1 MIPKSAVVARYG
13 PAPRGG
19 AAAVPAALTRSL
31 KAISPLATD
40 AARVLGAHYLKK
52 VPLDKPLRDVIA
64 EMAEAFGLLG
74 GSVDDAAAALES
86 GVGGG
91 AWGDVVRWAGTDS
104 WLDKDRRD
112 RAAQEDWEDVAAA
125 LVQELDPKGPGPLFA
140 PLPGYYPG
148 GPRAINA
155 RVNTASRIA
164 RILGVRPGT
173 EELLTE
179 QLVKDLLRAPRPATS
194 DARAMPGRDTS
205 GKFQKGKPKSAKV
218 EPPRPKVPANTR
230 QAIERRAT
238 AFREATS
245 DAAKAKAAAE
255 LDKFVREKGLF
266 ESEEMSE
273 YISGLIDGVG
283 PMGDDGQPL
292 YGFGVRCKTC
302 RRAVAENGECGCAD
316 VAGGRPVW
324 RARRG
329 GAAADS
335 SADEAEDADD
345 SAGAKPRPPPRP
357 PRRILADDELRPMV
371 VPPAAMPRD
380 AERRELGFRR
390 LADDKADAGPAPPAE
405 RRPGME
411 PVFMRGLG
419 AKKGGWGWGDAF
431 DALSVVSPA
440 VGIARLV
447 GGKAAAARRRD
458 PRPPLHG
465 GFGWGD
471 ILDVASTVTPGLNT
485 ARMFM

>member
-1 MIPKSAVVARYG
+1 MIPKRAVVARYG

-104 WLDKDRRD
+104 WLDRD
-112 RAAQEDWEDVAAA
+112 RAEGAAQKAWGELAEA
-125 LVQELDPKGPGPLFA
+125 LNTELNPPPPTA
-140 PLPGYYPG
+140 PDAFLPT

-155 RVNTASRIA
+155 KVDIAARIA
-164 RILGVRPGT
+164 SMLGVRPGT
-173 EELLTE
+173 QELLTE
-179 QLVKDLLRAPRPATS
+179 QLVRRLNREPRLG
-194 DARAMPGRDTS
+194 MPGRTATGQFVS
-205 GKFQKGKPKSAKV
+205 GAPKSAKAA
-218 EPPRPKVPANTR
+218 KTAKANTAAPR
-230 QAIERRAT
+230 KLAPSTLKAIERRAQ
-238 AFREATS
+238 AYVAAKDEP
-245 DAAKAKAAAE
+245 AKAKAAAQ
-255 LDKFVREKGLF
+255 LDKFVRDRDLF
-266 ESEEMSE
+266 ESEEMTE
-273 YISGLIDGVG
+273 YVNALIDGVG
-283 PMGDDGQPL
+283 PIGDDGQPM

-302 RRAVAENGECGCAD
+302 RREVAENGECACAD

-329 GAAADS
+329 GAAADGGPGPA
-335 SADEAEDADD
+335 ADEP
-345 SAGAKPRPPPRP
+345 AKAMPRHPPRP
-357 PRRILADDELRPMV
+357 PRQGPGINTDDIYRPMV
-371 VPPAAMPRD
+371 MPPRGAPRE
-380 AERRELGFRR
+380 AERRSLGFRR
-390 LADDKADAGPAPPAE
+390 MASESDDEAEPAPPAE

-485 ARMFM
+485 ARMFL